1 MHHNPQVMVLH
12 ATGLRVAG
20 PADVPALARVIN
32 RAYVVEEFFVEGA
45 RTSEGDIAQ
54 RLANANA
61 LFLVVDDPAVS
72 HELAGAVYVEI
83 RAERGYF
90 AMLAVDPRCQGSG
103 LGRLLV
109 TAAEDHCR
117 LAGCTFM
124 DIEVVNLRA
133 ELPAFYAKFG
143 YAPYATAPFRQVER
157 LLRAAHLVVMT
168 KPLVSP
174 W

>member
-12 ATGLRVAG
+12 AAGLRVAG

-54 RLANANA
+54 RLAQANA
-61 LFLVVDDPAVS
+61 LF
-72 HELAGAVYVEI
+72 
-83 RAERGYF
+83 
-90 AMLAVDPRCQGSG
+90 
-103 LGRLLV
+103 
-109 TAAEDHCR
+109 
-117 LAGCTFM
+117 
-124 DIEVVNLRA
+124 
-133 ELPAFYAKFG
+133 
-143 YAPYATAPFRQVER
+143 
-157 LLRAAHLVVMT
+157 LVVMT